1 MNARL
6 KRAQRI
12 TLLTLALLGAAL
24 LLPSQILAES
34 IGGFD
39 DTQSL
44 GDPDLEAIRGG
55 FETDSGLQ
63 ISFGIEQATSINGVL
78 QTRTAFFVPDL
89 TGDPSGIT
97 LDDWT
102 SKVIQNGPGNSF
114 ALNATDQI
122 PNQVL
127 TLVQNSLDQQVIQNL
142 TVIDLTVKGLNLVQD
157 PFLRSFLNQPRF

>member
-1 MNARL
+1 MTMHL
-6 KRAQRI
+6 KRAPLI
-12 TLLTLALLGAAL
+12 TLLTLAILGATL
-24 LLPSQILAES
+24 LWPSQTLAES
-34 IGGFD
+34 IEGID
-39 DTQSL
+39 APQLL
-44 GDPDLEAIRGG
+44 GEPDLEAIRGG

-78 QTRTAFFVPDL
+78 QTRTAFFVPSL

-97 LDDWT
+97 LDGWT
-102 SKVIQNGPGNSF
+102 SKVIQNGPGNGF
-114 ALNATDQI
+114 TLNASDQI